1 MATASLTEQLQLFMR
16 GDVSFADTLIK
27 ELTPKLREIAFRSL
41 RRERF
46 MAPLS
51 PTELINEFWVSS
63 FSGGGF
69 RIEDRGHFFAIASRI
84 MRNTLVDLARKRLAE
99 RRGGGAADLPLDRLS
114 AVGGLA
120 EKDASRIVEIG
131 ILMDQ
136 LGAELPDSASIVDMH
151 YFAGFTLE
159 EIAAETRL
167 TVKQVRGRWEKGL
180 NWLKRKLRTERGL
193 RNMTAPSAR

>member
-16 GDVSFADTLIK
+16 GDKSFAETLIK

-41 RRERF
+41 RRERY

-99 RRGGGAADLPLDRLS
+99 RRGGGAAELPLDKL
-114 AVGGLA
+114 VLA
-120 EKDASRIVEIG
+120 QRDASRIVEIG

-159 EIAAETRL
+159 EVATETRL

-180 NWLKRKLRTERGL
+180 KWLKRKLRAGSKL
-193 RNMTAPSAR
+193 H

>member
-1 MATASLTEQLQLFMR
+1 VATASLTEQLQLFMR
-16 GDVSFADTLIK
+16 GDVSFADALIK
-27 ELTPKLREIAFRSL
+27 ELTPKLREIAQRSL
-41 RRERF
+41 RRERY

-84 MRNTLVDLARKRLAE
+84 MRNTLVDVARKRLAE
-99 RRGGGAADLPLDRLS
+99 RRGGGTAALPLETLS
-114 AVGGLA
+114 ASGGLPA
-120 EKDASRIVEIG
+120 RDASRIVEIG

-136 LGAELPDSASIVDMH
+136 LGAELPDSACIVDMH

-180 NWLKRKLRTERGL
+180 KWLKRKLKNR
-193 RNMTAPSAR
+193 SV

>member
-1 MATASLTEQLQLFMR
+1 VATASLTEQLQLFLR
-16 GDVSFADTLIK
+16 GDKSFADTLIK

-41 RRERF
+41 RRERY

-99 RRGGGAADLPLDRLS
+99 RRGGGAAELPLDGL
-114 AVGGLA
+114 VLA
-120 EKDASRIVEIG
+120 ERDASRIVEIG

-136 LGAELPDSASIVDMH
+136 LGAVLPDSASIVDMH
-151 YFAGFTLE
+151 YFAGLTLE
-159 EIAAETRL
+159 EVAAETRL

-180 NWLKRKLRTERGL
+180 KWLKRRLRAGSKLNPKIVHQRL
-193 RNMTAPSAR
+193 RE